1 MYKYLNMNPMNRNVD
16 DCVIRSLSALTGKS
30 WREMQ
35 EELSYFARLDGRMLD
50 DVAFVED
57 YLDKRYPR
65 ECHYAKTVGEFARE
79 YPNGKYA
86 VTMPNHIVAVVNG
99 LILDTF
105 DPSDRTMRCAW
116 KIRG

>member
-1 MYKYLNMNPMNRNVD
+1 MYKYLNMNPMDRNVD
-16 DCVIRSLSALTGKS
+16 DCVIRSLSTLTGTS

-50 DVAFVED
+50 DVTFVED

-65 ECHYAKTVGEFARE
+65 ECHYAKTVGEFANE
-79 YPNGKYA
+79 YPHGSYA
-86 VTMPNHIVAVVNG
+86 VTMPNHITAIVDG
-99 LILDTF
+99 MILDTF
-105 DPSDRTMRCAW
+105 DPSDKTMRCAW